1 MTRDLTDGR
10 NPMSGLS
17 THIDLNCDVGEG
29 LTPEQLDIEH
39 EVIRHVT
46 SVNIACG
53 LHAGSPELMRRTVRL
68 AGQYGLA
75 IGAHPGFPDRNGFG
89 RQEQSWRPDSVES
102 LVSYQV
108 GALWAI
114 ANLDGMTLTHVKPHG
129 ALYNM
134 AGCDAELALAVAK
147 AVAAVH
153 RNLILVGLVGSRLI
167 DAGKE
172 IGLRVAAEAFVDR
185 AYHENGRLVSRSQP
199 GAILT
204 GEGAVLSRVH
214 DLIEHGRVWTI
225 EGAALP
231 MKPDTICLH
240 ADTPGAPA
248 LARAIR
254 AAFTAVGIS
263 PRRLDHAET

>member
-1 MTRDLTDGR
+1 
-10 NPMSGLS
+10 MSVLP

-29 LTPEQLDIEH
+29 FTPEQLDVEH

-53 LHAGSPELMRRTVRL
+53 LHAGSPELMRRTMRL
-68 AGQYGLA
+68 AGQYNLA
-75 IGAHPGFPDRNGFG
+75 IGAHPGFPDRDGFG

-114 ANLDGMTLTHVKPHG
+114 AGLDGITLTHVKPHG

-134 AGCDAELALAVAK
+134 AGRDGELALAVAK
-147 AVAAVH
+147 AVAAVD
-153 RNLILVGLVGSRLI
+153 RRLILVGLVGSRLI
-167 DAGKE
+167 DAGQE
-172 IGLRVAAEAFVDR
+172 VGLRVAAEAFVDR
-185 AYHENGRLVSRSQP
+185 AYHENGRLVSRDQP

-204 GEGAVLSRVH
+204 EEGAVLSRVR
-214 DLIEHGRVWTI
+214 DLIAHGRVWTV
-225 EGAALP
+225 EGVALP

-254 AAFTAVGIS
+254 AALTAAGIS
-263 PRRLDHAET
+263 PRRLDHAQA